1 VTAPGS
7 IEILLF
13 ALDDRRFA
21 LPTDSVREIVRAVA
35 VRPLPRAPLVVEG
48 LIDVRGQLVPLF
60 DLRRRFGLPAR
71 ELSTSEHFILGAT
84 ATRPV
89 AVRVD
94 RTLAVATV
102 PKASVHDPRGV
113 VPDAS
118 AYLGAITLPDGLVLI
133 HDLDTFLSAAEAAT
147 LDAAMAEQP

>member
-1 VTAPGS
+1 MTSGGL

-13 ALDDRRFA
+13 EIDDRRFA
-21 LPTDSVREIVRAVA
+21 LPTRSVREVVRAVA
-35 VRPLPRAPLVVEG
+35 VRPLPRAPHVVEG
-48 LIDVRGQLVPLF
+48 LIDVRGEVVPLF

-71 ELSTSEHFILGAT
+71 ELSPGEHFILGAT
-84 ATRPV
+84 AARPV

-102 PKASVHDPRGV
+102 PAASVHDPRGV
-113 VPDAS
+113 VPDVAP
-118 AYLGAITLPDGLVLI
+118 YLGAITMPDGLVLI

-147 LDAAMAEQP
+147 LDAALAESS